1 MNKKIVKIVVYT
13 TVIIFLCSYFIE
25 TSGYYEY
32 NLQHRK
38 NLTEE
43 GIKQFEEDVKEGK
56 DIDIND
62 YLKQTNI
69 DYSNKLTKTT
79 SNASIKL
86 NNYIKEILTNGFGIF
101 EKLVK

>member
-1 MNKKIVKIVVYT
+1 MNKKIIKLTIYLI
-13 TVIIFLCSYFIE
+13 VIIFLCSYFIQRL
-25 TSGYYEY
+25 GYYEY
-32 NLQHRK
+32 NMQNRK

-43 GIKQFEEDVKEGK
+43 AIKQFEDDVKNGK

-62 YLKQTNI
+62 YLTTHNI

-79 SNASIKL
+79 SNISIKL
-86 NNYIKEILTNGFGIF
+86 NVYLKNILTNGLDIF